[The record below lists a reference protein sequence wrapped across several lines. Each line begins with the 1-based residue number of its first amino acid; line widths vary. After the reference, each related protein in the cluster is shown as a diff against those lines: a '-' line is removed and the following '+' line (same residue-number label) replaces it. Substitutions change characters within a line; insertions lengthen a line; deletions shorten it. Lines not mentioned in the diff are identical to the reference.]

1 MQHLAIYAPAAGL
14 ALPDQ
19 AFGKDVA
26 NLGLYQA
33 LAECADLDSLCF
45 LTAEAISP
53 EQLNNALLPNGGK
66 TRLQVSEL
74 LDFYAPCKSG
84 ILLRGQPYLAEL
96 AWLRAAFRGNNAYSL
111 LGLIH
116 TLAPPMVRE
125 QIGAVSIAPVQAWD
139 ALICTSPSVLTAM
152 HNMFDQWEE
161 YLQQRFAAKTI
172 VRPHL
177 PLIPLGVD
185 LGFQQKAR
193 TNANARILLREKL
206 QLSDQD
212 VLVLWVGR
220 LSYYEKAFPQSMFIA
235 LQRAADC
242 SGVSLHFAMVG
253 WFPAGEEDYRLY
265 HEAAQVYCSR
275 VSVHFLDGRNQTL
288 LKQSW
293 AAADIFLSLV
303 DNPQETFG
311 LSPVEAMA
319 ASLPVVVSD
328 WDGYSYTVRD
338 GLDGFLIP
346 TLGGIAG
353 GIGDELAARHSIGLM
368 SYQNYIGAVAQHTAI
383 DIDAAAQ
390 AITKLAINP
399 ELRRSMGAS
408 ALSNVQARFG
418 WPTIARQYKD
428 LFFEL
433 AEIRSTASGQSLR
446 QFHPLRGNPFADFAC
461 FATSSLHSL
470 ATVKLNSELSNCLAA
485 LDTLTRLDLVY
496 GECHADLAELR
507 NLLIDLANNGPL
519 SLQSLLS
526 SYPNERHQSLAM
538 GVSWLAKLG
547 IINWKSSAASYAAI

>member
-1 MQHLAIYAPAAGL
+1 MQKLAIYAPAAGL

-33 LAECADLDSLCF
+33 LAKYADLDSLAF

-74 LDFYAPCKSG
+74 LDFHAPCNCG
-84 ILLRGQPYLAEL
+84 VLLRGQPYIAEL
-96 AWLRAAFRGNNAYSL
+96 AWLRSAFRSNNAYSL

-161 YLQQRFAAKTI
+161 YLRQRLAADTI

-185 LGFQQKAR
+185 IELQQKAR
-193 TNANARILLREKL
+193 TNAHARNFIREKL
-206 QLSDQD
+206 QIADQD
-212 VLVLWVGR
+212 ILVLWVGR
-220 LSYYEKAFPQSMFIA
+220 LSYFEKAFPQSMFIA
-235 LQRAADC
+235 LQRAADY

-265 HEAAQVYCSR
+265 QEAAQAYCSR
-275 VSVHFLDGRNQTL
+275 VPVHFLDGRNQSL

-353 GIGDELAARHSIGLM
+353 GIGDELAARHSIGLI

-383 DIDAAAQ
+383 DIEAAAQ
-390 AITKLAINP
+390 ALTKLAINP
-399 ELRRSMGAS
+399 ALRRSMGEN
-408 ALSNVQARFG
+408 ALKNVQDRFG
-418 WPTIARQYKD
+418 WPTIARQYQD
-428 LFFEL
+428 LFLEL
-433 AEIRSTASGQSLR
+433 AEIRSMAPGQSLR
-446 QFHPLRGNPFADFAC
+446 KLHPLRGNPFADFAC
-461 FATSSLHSL
+461 FATSNLHSQ
-470 ATVKLNSELSNCLAA
+470 ATVRLISELSSCLGL
-485 LDTLTRLDLVY
+485 LDNLTRLDLVY

-507 NLLIDLANNGPL
+507 ILLSDLANNGPL
-519 SLQSLLS
+519 PLQSLLS
-526 SYPNERHQSLAM
+526 SYPTDRHQSLAM

-547 IINWKSSAASYAAI
+547 LISW

>member
-1 MQHLAIYAPAAGL
+1 MQKLAIYAPAAGL

-33 LAECADLDSLCF
+33 LAEYADLDSLSF
-45 LTAEAISP
+45 LTAEAISQ

-74 LDFYAPCKSG
+74 LDFYAPSKSG
-84 ILLRGQPYLAEL
+84 ILLRGQPYIAEL
-96 AWLRAAFRGNNAYSL
+96 AWLRAAFRSNNAYSL

-152 HNMFDQWEE
+152 RNMFDQWEE
-161 YLQQRFAAKTI
+161 YLRQRFAADTV

-185 LGFQQKAR
+185 IESQQKAR
-193 TNANARILLREKL
+193 VNAHARKIIRQKL

-212 VLVLWVGR
+212 ILVLWVGR
-220 LSYYEKAFPQSMFIA
+220 LSYFEKAFPQSMFIA
-235 LQRAADC
+235 LQKAADY
-242 SGVSLHFAMVG
+242 SGISLHFAMVG
-253 WFPAGEEDYRLY
+253 WFPAGEEDHRLY
-265 HEAAQVYCSR
+265 HEAAQAYCSR
-275 VSVHFLDGRNQTL
+275 VPVHFLDGRNQTL
-288 LKQSW
+288 LKQTW

-346 TLGGIAG
+346 TLCGIAG
-353 GIGDELAARHSIGLM
+353 GIGDELAARHSIGLI

-383 DIDAAAQ
+383 DIEAAAQ

-399 ELRRSMGAS
+399 ALRRLMGANS
-408 ALSNVQARFG
+408 LSNVQARFG
-418 WPTIARQYKD
+418 WPTIARQYHD
-428 LFFEL
+428 LFLEL
-433 AEIRSTASGQSLR
+433 AEIRIMAPGQSLR
-446 QFHPLRGNPFADFAC
+446 KLHPLRGNPFADFAC
-461 FATSSLHSL
+461 FATSNLHSQ
-470 ATVKLNSELSNCLAA
+470 AMVRLNSELSSCLGL
-485 LDTLTRLDLVY
+485 LDNLTRLDLVY

-507 NLLIDLANNGPL
+507 NLLTDLEKKGPL

-526 SYPNERHQSLAM
+526 CYPTERYHSLAM

-547 IINWKSSAASYAAI
+547 LISWQC

>member
-33 LAECADLDSLCF
+33 LAEYADLDSLCF

-74 LDFYAPCKSG
+74 LDFNAPCKNG
-84 ILLRGQPYLAEL
+84 ILLRGQPYIAEL
-96 AWLRAAFRGNNAYSL
+96 AWLRAAFRSNNAYSL

-152 HNMFDQWEE
+152 QNMFDQWEE
-161 YLQQRFAAKTI
+161 YLRQRFAAKTI
-172 VRPHL
+172 ARPHL

-185 LGFQQKAR
+185 IGFQQKAR
-193 TNANARILLREKL
+193 TNPNARKYIREKL

-220 LSYYEKAFPQSMFIA
+220 LSYFEKAFPQSMFIA
-235 LQRAADC
+235 LQRAADY

-253 WFPAGEEDYRLY
+253 WFPSGEEDYHLY
-265 HEAAQVYCSR
+265 QEAAQAYCSR
-275 VSVHFLDGRNQTL
+275 VPVHFLDGRNQTL

-383 DIDAAAQ
+383 DIEAAAQ
-390 AITKLAINP
+390 ALTKLAINP
-399 ELRRSMGAS
+399 ALRSSMGAN
-408 ALSNVQARFG
+408 ALRNVQTRFG
-418 WPTIARQYKD
+418 WPTIARQYQD
-428 LFFEL
+428 LFLEL
-433 AEIRSTASGQSLR
+433 AEIRSMAPGQSSR
-446 QFHPLRGNPFADFAC
+446 KIHPLRGNPFADFAC
-461 FATSSLHSL
+461 FATSNLHSQAIL
-470 ATVKLNSELSNCLAA
+470 RLNSELNKSLAA
-485 LDTLTRLDLVY
+485 LDNLTKLDLVY
-496 GECHADLAELR
+496 RECHADVAELQ
-507 NLLIDLANNGPL
+507 NLLTDLANNGPL
-519 SLQSLLS
+519 PLQTLLS
-526 SYPNERHQSLAM
+526 SHATDRHQSLAM

-547 IINWKSSAASYAAI
+547 LISWNC

>member
-33 LAECADLDSLCF
+33 LAEYADLDSLCF

-74 LDFYAPCKSG
+74 LDFNAPCKNG
-84 ILLRGQPYLAEL
+84 ILLRGQPYIAEL
-96 AWLRAAFRGNNAYSL
+96 AWLRATFRSNNAYSL

-152 HNMFDQWEE
+152 QNMFDQWEE
-161 YLQQRFAAKTI
+161 YLRQRFAAKTI
-172 VRPHL
+172 ARPHL

-185 LGFQQKAR
+185 IGFQQKAR
-193 TNANARILLREKL
+193 TNPNARKYIREKL

-220 LSYYEKAFPQSMFIA
+220 LSYFEKAFPQSMFIA
-235 LQRAADC
+235 LQRAADY

-253 WFPAGEEDYRLY
+253 WFPSGEEDYHLY
-265 HEAAQVYCSR
+265 QEAAQAYCSR
-275 VSVHFLDGRNQTL
+275 VPVHFLDGRNQTL

-383 DIDAAAQ
+383 DIEAAAQ
-390 AITKLAINP
+390 ALTKLAINP
-399 ELRRSMGAS
+399 ALRSSMGAN
-408 ALSNVQARFG
+408 ALRNVQARFG
-418 WPTIARQYKD
+418 WPTIALQYQD
-428 LFFEL
+428 LFLEL
-433 AEIRSTASGQSLR
+433 AEIRSMAPGQSSR
-446 QFHPLRGNPFADFAC
+446 KIHPLRGNPFADFAC
-461 FATSSLHSL
+461 FATSNLHSQAL
-470 ATVKLNSELSNCLAA
+470 LKLNSELNKSLAA
-485 LDTLTRLDLVY
+485 LDNLTKLDLVY
-496 GECHADLAELR
+496 RECHADVAELQ
-507 NLLIDLANNGPL
+507 NLLTDLANNGPL
-519 SLQSLLS
+519 PLQTLLS
-526 SYPNERHQSLAM
+526 SHPTDRHQSLAM

-547 IINWKSSAASYAAI
+547 LISWNC

>member
-84 ILLRGQPYLAEL
+84 ILLRGQPYIAEL

-235 LQRAADC
+235 LQKAADY

>member
-84 ILLRGQPYLAEL
+84 ILLRGQPYIAEL

-235 LQRAADC
+235 LQKAADY

-383 DIDAAAQ
+383 DIEAAAQ
-390 AITKLAINP
+390 ALTKLAINP
-399 ELRRSMGAS
+399 ALRRSMGEN
-408 ALSNVQARFG
+408 ALKNVQDRFG
-418 WPTIARQYKD
+418 WPTIAQQYQD
-428 LFFEL
+428 LFLEL
-433 AEIRSTASGQSLR
+433 AEIRSMAPGQSLR
-446 QFHPLRGNPFADFAC
+446 QLHPLRGNPFADFSC
-461 FATSSLHSL
+461 FATSNLHSDVSL
-470 ATVKLNSELSNCLAA
+470 KLNRDLNKCMFV
-485 LDTLTRLDLVY
+485 LDNLTKLDLVY

-507 NLLIDLANNGPL
+507 HLLSDLANNGPL
-519 SLQSLLS
+519 PLQSLLS
-526 SYPNERHQSLAM
+526 SYPTARHQSLAM

-547 IINWKSSAASYAAI
+547 LINWMC